1 MPRPILASVASL
13 LLAGTLSAQER
24 KSDNEKLPGDTWT
37 FEAKK
42 GELTRMGEFRTHEKK
57 VYIAERNIG
66 TIQTKGDEA
75 TLVVRGNPIL
85 NGRIV
90 VKKDGAAWRGVIEHG
105 DGSKWSIVFQPKEAK
120 VKEKPERKKEKKK
133 P

>member
-1 MPRPILASVASL
+1 MRRPVLAAVSFFL
-13 LLAGTLSAQER
+13 LGGTLSAQDR
-24 KSDNEKLPGDTWT
+24 KSDNEKLPGQTWT

-42 GELTRMGEFRTHEKK
+42 GELTRIGEFRTHEKK
-57 VYIAERNIG
+57 VYIVEQNIG

-75 TLVVRGNPIL
+75 TLVVRGNPVL

-90 VKKDGAAWRGVIEHG
+90 VKRDGLAWRGVIEHG
-105 DGSKWSIVFQPKEAK
+105 NGSKWSIVFQPKEPK
-120 VKEKPERKKEKKK
+120 VKEKPERKKEKK